1 MFVTSARDA
10 ALSARA
16 CPAAMVSTVLFVGI
30 GLLLLDFDHR
40 PTAPVVVVVAA
51 AAAAATAADE
61 EEDDEESEDSGRRS
75 LRSASRSSP
84 PNNSFRDD
92 DVERCLQ

>member
-1 MFVTSARDA
+1 MILDKTVTSARDVA
-10 ALSARA
+10 
-16 CPAAMVSTVLFVGI
+16 LFVGI

-40 PTAPVVVVVAA
+40 PTAPVA
-51 AAAAATAADE
+51 AADE

-75 LRSASRSSP
+75 LRSTSRSSP
-84 PNNSFRDD
+84 PNNSLRDD

>member
-16 CPAAMVSTVLFVGI
+16 CPAAMVSTVLFVDI

-40 PTAPVVVVVAA
+40 PTAPVA

-61 EEDDEESEDSGRRS
+61 EEDDEESEDSERRS
-75 LRSASRSSP
+75 LRSTSRSSP
-84 PNNSFRDD
+84 PNNSFSDD

>member
-16 CPAAMVSTVLFVGI
+16 CPAAMVSTVLFVDI

-40 PTAPVVVVVAA
+40 PTVPVV
-51 AAAAATAADE
+51 AATAADE

-75 LRSASRSSP
+75 LRSTSRSSP

>member
-16 CPAAMVSTVLFVGI
+16 CPAAMVSTVLFVDI

-40 PTAPVVVVVAA
+40 PTVPIVAV
-51 AAAAATAADE
+51 TARTDE

-75 LRSASRSSP
+75 LRSTSRSSP